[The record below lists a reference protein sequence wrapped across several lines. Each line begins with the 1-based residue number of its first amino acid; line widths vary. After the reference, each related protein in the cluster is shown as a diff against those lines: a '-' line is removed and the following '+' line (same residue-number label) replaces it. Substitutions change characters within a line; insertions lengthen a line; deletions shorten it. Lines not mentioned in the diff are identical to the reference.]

1 MATSNPLSDLFS
13 RARPVVIGKLQN
25 LTPPYTLF
33 FSVSDGKQR
42 AKVCHASGQ
51 DLNSLWLKLTNQSR
65 KLLNSAKM
73 QGHWLRI
80 DWVTD
85 SEPMTWATL
94 LDRFKNTKR
103 GYFRYGLALDRQRK
117 VAFLEQELNGNAML
131 YGGNKIA
138 HVVINESKFRDYTD
152 RRFGPKT
159 SLNFN
164 DEGTVD
170 VLHTE
175 GLFLDRKT
183 SPQPLYGP
191 GRNAGRRVIEELD
204 EPTAFHL
211 VDTSSRYLASQ
222 VLKNGRFEYGWHCCF
237 DRAIGTYNTLRHA
250 SSTYAMIEG
259 WEVTRDE
266 STKRA
271 IDRALSHLTENLIK
285 RARLPSGKEAAF
297 LVEANGEIKLGGNA
311 VCLLALVKYCEL
323 TGSEHYGELMEKLAL
338 GIRYMQNRANGK
350 FVHVLQYPELTLKE
364 EFRIIY
370 YDGEAAFGLM
380 RLYGFTKDERW
391 LNIVEKAFEY
401 FIANNHWQA
410 HDHWLS
416 YCVNELTLY
425 RPEARYYQFG
435 IQNVVGHLDFIIERI
450 TTFPTLLELMMA
462 AERMVTRLRQETAF
476 SYLLEQLDLPKFYR
490 ALHTRAMYLLN
501 GYFWPEYAMY
511 FQNPEKIV
519 GSFYIRHHAF
529 RVRIDDVEHY
539 LSGFV
544 AYRKYLSES
553 RVKTSPKKIEKILEA
568 ENKTKEIMFA
578 KVKNF
583 HVDIKQL
590 QQQFA
595 NQISREPSTPY
606 RDNNIEY
613 VGWAV
618 TSRDGSLTDGIKR
631 ISKKE
636 KNNKRGTEETNICNG
651 YLNEVMQSL
660 KSKDIQ
666 PYRARIMQLKSNGEE
681 MPFHTDA
688 KEETWRLHIPINTN
702 SESYFEWRRE
712 DGSIESVHLPAD
724 GSAWL
729 VRVDLEHRATNLDP
743 KNTNRVHLL
752 MGLNKLPQL
761 EQIQPILLVNR
772 KETAETP

>member
-1 MATSNPLSDLFS
+1 MANSNPLSDLFS
-13 RARPVVIGKLQN
+13 RARPMVERELQN

-51 DLNSLWLKLTNQSR
+51 DLRALWLKLANQSR
-65 KLLNSAKM
+65 KLLTGAKI
-73 QGHWLRI
+73 QGQWLRI

-85 SEPMTWATL
+85 SEPMNWAAL
-94 LDRFKNTKR
+94 LERFKNTKR
-103 GYFRYGLALDRQRK
+103 GYFRYGLALDSQRK

-131 YGGNKIA
+131 YGGSTVA
-138 HVVINESKFRDYTD
+138 HVVVNESQFRSYTD
-152 RRFGPKT
+152 RRFGPNT
-159 SLNFN
+159 PLNFT
-164 DEGTVD
+164 EEATVE
-170 VLHTE
+170 VLHTK
-175 GLFLDRKT
+175 GIFLDRKT
-183 SPQPLYGP
+183 NPQLLYGP
-191 GRNAGRRVIEELD
+191 GRNAGRRVIEALD
-204 EPTAFHL
+204 EPIAFHL

-250 SSTYAMIEG
+250 SSTYAMTEG
-259 WEVTRDE
+259 WEVTRDQA
-266 STKRA
+266 TKRA
-271 IDRALSHLTENLIK
+271 IDRALAHLTEKLIK
-285 RARLPSGKEAAF
+285 KVQLPSGEEGAF

-323 TGSEHYGELMEKLAL
+323 TGSDNYDGLMEQLAL
-338 GIRYMQNRANGK
+338 GIRFMQDQASGK

-380 RLYGFTKDERW
+380 RLYGLTKDERW

-425 RPEARYYQFG
+425 RPSARYYQFG
-435 IQNVVGHLDFIIERI
+435 IQNVIGHLDFIIERI

-462 AERMVTRLRQETAF
+462 AERMVSRLRQEKAF
-476 SYLLEQLDLPKFYR
+476 SYLLNQLDLPKFYR

-511 FQNPEKIV
+511 FKNPEKIV

-544 AYRKYLSES
+544 AYRKYLLENEHKISKSES
-553 RVKTSPKKIEKILEA
+553 KNLPYIESET
-568 ENKTKEIMFA
+568 NEIMFA

-583 HVDIKQL
+583 HVDIKKL
-590 QQQFA
+590 QQQF
-595 NQISREPSTPY
+595 NDNISNEPSTPY

-613 VGWAV
+613 IGWAV
-618 TSRDGSLTDGIKR
+618 TSRDGSLNDGVRR
-631 ISKKE
+631 ISSND
-636 KNNKRGTEETNICNG
+636 KNNKRGKEKTKICNG
-651 YLNEVMQSL
+651 YLNEVLQSI
-660 KSKDIQ
+660 KSKNLQ
-666 PYRARIMQLKSNGEE
+666 PYRARIMQLKSNGKE
-681 MPFHTDA
+681 MPFHVDEK
-688 KEETWRLHIPINTN
+688 KEAWRLHIPINTN
-702 SESYFEWRRE
+702 PESYFEWRRK
-712 DGSIESVHLPAD
+712 DGSIERVHLPAD

-729 VRVDLEHRATNLDP
+729 VRVDVEHRATNLDP
-743 KNTNRVHLL
+743 DNKNRVHLL
-752 MGLNKLPQL
+752 MGLNEPPKL
-761 EQIQPILLVNR
+761 EQIKPLLLVN
-772 KETAETP
+772 KEEPVEMP